1 MSRGESM
8 PSAIQAPDLCVGIV
22 GTGAMGR
29 GIAQIAAQAG
39 IRVLM
44 FDALHGA
51 AANARETVIGTL
63 AKLAEKGKISAEA
76 LAAAGAKLEV
86 VTRLEDLASAKVI
99 VEAIVENIEVKKAL
113 FQQLE
118 DFPRPVIAAI
128 DGYALGGGLELALAC
143 DLRVAS
149 KGAKVGMPEVSLGIF
164 PGAGGTWRLPRVV
177 GLGHAKELIF
187 TGRILDADE
196 AFAYGLFERLVDT
209 DALSIARDI
218 AQQIARN
225 SALAVQVA
233 KVSLNAMS
241 RQQHAEPVERLAQ
254 ALLFDSADKRE
265 RMTAFLEKKKK

>member
-1 MSRGESM
+1 MGVLNASIADGIGHLELNRPEVRN
-8 PSAIQAPDLCVGIV
+8 AINRELI
-22 GTGAMGR
+22 
-29 GIAQIAAQAG
+29 
-39 IRVLM
+39 
-44 FDALHGA
+44 DALHATLDAWSERDDLRAVVLSGA
-51 AANARETVIGTL
+51 GGKAFAGGADISELKERTHREAFFGINQ
-63 AKLAEKGKISAEA
+63 
-76 LAAAGAKLEV
+76 
-86 VTRLEDLASAKVI
+86 R
-99 VEAIVENIEVKKAL
+99 L
-113 FQQLE
+113 FQKLE

-187 TGRILDADE
+187 TGRVLDADE

-233 KVSLNAMS
+233 KVSLNAMA

-265 RMTAFLEKKKK
+265 RMTAFLEKKRKG

>member
-1 MSRGESM
+1 VEALVNRGESM

-118 DFPRPVIAAI
+118 DIIGADCILATNTSSLSVTSIAATCKRPERVGGFHFFNPVPLMKIVEVI
-128 DGYALGGGLELALAC
+128 DGLLTAPWVSEALLELGRRMGHTA
-143 DLRVAS
+143 VAPKTPPAS
-149 KGAKVGMPEVSLGIF
+149 SSTTP
-164 PGAGGTWRLPRVV
+164 
-177 GLGHAKELIF
+177 
-187 TGRILDADE
+187 DA
-196 AFAYGLFERLVDT
+196 
-209 DALSIARDI
+209 ALSPKPCACWAKAWRISAKWTASCARSPV
-218 AQQIARN
+218 
-225 SALAVQVA
+225 SAWGH
-233 KVSLNAMS
+233 SSCSTSPGSTS
-241 RQQHAEPVERLAQ
+241 RTR
-254 ALLFDSADKRE
+254 
-265 RMTAFLEKKKK
+265 

>member
-1 MSRGESM
+1 MGVLNASIADGIGHLELNRPEVRN
-8 PSAIQAPDLCVGIV
+8 AINRELI
-22 GTGAMGR
+22 
-29 GIAQIAAQAG
+29 
-39 IRVLM
+39 
-44 FDALHGA
+44 DALHATLDAWSERDDLRAVVLSGA
-51 AANARETVIGTL
+51 GGKAFAGGADIAELKERTHREAFFGINQ
-63 AKLAEKGKISAEA
+63 
-76 LAAAGAKLEV
+76 
-86 VTRLEDLASAKVI
+86 R
-99 VEAIVENIEVKKAL
+99 L
-113 FQQLE
+113 FQKLE

-196 AFAYGLFERLVDT
+196 AFAYGLFERLVEA

-218 AQQIARN
+218 AQEIARN
-225 SALAVQVA
+225 SPLAVQVA
-233 KVSLNAMS
+233 KVTINAMA

-265 RMTAFLEKKKK
+265 RMTAFLEKKRKG